1 MRTGRPR
8 TTVTLTADERRQL
21 DSLAHRSRSAPDA
34 ARPVGRALQAH
45 TEKAL
50 AARRLT
56 STQFADVQDLA
67 RAWAP
72 RTRVSLQLRPR

>member
-1 MRTGRPR
+1 MGR
-8 TTVTLTADERRQL
+8 V
-21 DSLAHRSRSAPDA
+21 
-34 ARPVGRALQAH
+34 LQAH